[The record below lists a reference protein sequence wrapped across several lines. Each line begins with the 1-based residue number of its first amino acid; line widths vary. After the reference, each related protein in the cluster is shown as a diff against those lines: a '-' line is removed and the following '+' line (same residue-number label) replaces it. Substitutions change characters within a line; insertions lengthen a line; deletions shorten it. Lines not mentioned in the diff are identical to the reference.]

1 VHNQLRRGVKH
12 HQQNNS
18 ADFSPFFS
26 FFPSGMETAQGLY
39 ARNGGN
45 IKYQP
50 QFLPHLHILTPFLFF
65 SMGSGSC
72 KKRKKKKKVI
82 QVFR

>member
-1 VHNQLRRGVKH
+1 
-12 HQQNNS
+12 
-18 ADFSPFFS
+18 
-26 FFPSGMETAQGLY
+26 METAQGLY

-50 QFLPHLHILTPFLFF
+50 QFFPHLHILTPFLFF

-72 KKRKKKKKVI
+72 KKKRKEEKKS
-82 QVFR
+82 FRYSGE